1 MQVQDFHSLHDQ
13 IWSEIA
19 EELRE
24 QRDDDMDFEP
34 YLENNRALDIDQTQ
48 FSLIKFSLQSNKTV
62 KISGPWTALT
72 VFSWV
77 VL

>member
-1 MQVQDFHSLHDQ
+1 MQVQDYHSLHDQ

-34 YLENNRALDIDQTQ
+34 YLENNRASDRAQTQ
-48 FSLIKFSLQSNKTV
+48 SN
-62 KISGPWTALT
+62 
-72 VFSWV
+72 
-77 VL
+77 

>member
-1 MQVQDFHSLHDQ
+1 MQVQDYHSLHDQ

-34 YLENNRALDIDQTQ
+34 YLENNRASDRDQTQ
-48 FSLIKFSLQSNKTV
+48 FSLIKFYYSQIKLLKFQDHGQRSQL
-62 KISGPWTALT
+62 SP
-72 VFSWV
+72 
-77 VL
+77 

>member
-1 MQVQDFHSLHDQ
+1 MQVQDYHSLHDQ

-34 YLENNRALDIDQTQ
+34 YLENNRASDRAQTQ
-48 FSLIKFSLQSNKTV
+48 FSLIKFYYSQV
-62 KISGPWTALT
+62 KLLKFQDHGQRSQ
-72 VFSWV
+72 FSP
-77 VL
+77 